1 MNAKIIDGKKISAEI
16 NEELKT
22 DIEKLKAE
30 GITPGLVAVL
40 VGENPASKVYVNM
53 KRKRCDEL
61 CMYSDT
67 IKMADDTKQEDL
79 VAVVEKLNN
88 DPKVHGILVQL
99 PLPSHLKEEEVLRR
113 IDPKKDVDC
122 FHPFNLGRLFIG
134 NPIFQPCTP
143 SGVVELLVRSGYS
156 PKGKNAVIVG
166 RSNIVG
172 KPLAVMLMQ
181 KADKA
186 NATVTICHSR
196 TQDIAKHCA
205 NADILI
211 AAIGK
216 PKFITKDMVKE
227 GAVVIDVGVNRVDD
241 PAAKRGYRL
250 VGDVDYDNVLDKVE
264 AITPVPGG
272 VGPMTIVML
281 MGNTV
286 RAARLLNEQA

>member
-1 MNAKIIDGKKISAEI
+1 MGAKIIKGKEISAEI
-16 NEELKT
+16 NEELK
-22 DIEKLKAE
+22 DEIEKLKTD

-61 CMYSDT
+61 NLYSDT
-67 IKMADDTKQEDL
+67 IKLPEDTKQEEL
-79 VAVVEKLNN
+79 ISVVEKLNN

-143 SGVVELLVRSGYS
+143 SGVVELLVRSGYD
-156 PKGKNAVIVG
+156 PQGKDVVIVG

-181 KADKA
+181 KAKKA

-196 TQDIAKHCA
+196 TKDLGELCA
-205 NADILI
+205 RADILV

-241 PAAKRGYRL
+241 PEAKKGYRL
-250 VGDVDYDNVLDKVE
+250 VGDVDYDNVVDKVE

-281 MGNTV
+281 MTNTV
-286 RAARLLNEQA
+286 RAARLQKEQA

>member
-16 NEELKT
+16 NEELKG
-22 DIEKLKAE
+22 DIEKLKAD

-61 CMYSDT
+61 CLYSDT
-67 IKMADDTKQEDL
+67 IKLPEDTKQEDL
-79 VAVVEKLNN
+79 IEVVEKLNN

-99 PLPSHLKEEEVLRR
+99 PLPKHLKEEEVLRR

-205 NADILI
+205 DADILV

>member
-1 MNAKIIDGKKISAEI
+1 MDAKIIDGKKISSEI
-16 NEELKT
+16 NEELKA
-22 DIEKLKAE
+22 DIEKLKAD

-61 CMYSDT
+61 CLYSDT
-67 IKMADDTKQEDL
+67 IKMPEDTKQDDL
-79 VAVVEKLNN
+79 VSVVEKLNA

-99 PLPSHLKEEEVLRR
+99 PLPSQIKEEEVLRR

-122 FHPFNLGRLFIG
+122 FHPFNLGKLFLG
-134 NPIFQPCTP
+134 KPIFQPCTP

-156 PKGKNAVIVG
+156 PEGRDTVIVG

-181 KADKA
+181 KAKKA
-186 NATVTICHSR
+186 NSTVTICHSR
-196 TQDIAKHCA
+196 TKDIGKHCA
-205 NADILI
+205 RADILI
-211 AAIGK
+211 AAIGR
-216 PKFITKDMVKE
+216 PKFITRDMVKE

-241 PAAKRGYRL
+241 PAAKKGYRL

-286 RAARLLNEQA
+286 RAARLQNKGS